1 MDHTIIFLALA
12 AMGAF
17 FMAFNNG
24 ANDVANSFASAVGS
38 KAITVKQALL
48 IASIMNL
55 LGALLLGGHVA
66 ARLIEE
72 VIHPEMFAN
81 PVDYVIAMVSV
92 MAAAGSFVLFSSL
105 TGMPVSSSHAIV
117 ASLTGVSI
125 VVAGWASVN
134 WLLIGVIVLSWVIS
148 PLLAGSLAWLM
159 AWCIKRFVVSSGGSG
174 TKKRVQQWVPILFA
188 LTVAVGLYALF
199 KGTRLPHVVEAHMFE
214 VLLLA
219 FLGGFVV
226 YFASQSV
233 IEQWMRDEPD
243 TVSSSEGVFRRLQV
257 GTSSY
262 VSFAHGS
269 NDVANS
275 ITPVFAIYLVASRGG
290 IPENLEGVG
299 IPFWILVLGGFGIA
313 VGIITLG
320 HRVMTTLGER
330 ITVMTNSKGFSVDF
344 SVGTTVAIASLMGL
358 PVSSTHAATGGI
370 VGAGLTEGTRSIDV
384 RVFGRIIISWLITL
398 PVAAAGTVL
407 IYLGL
412 SSLLQ

>member
-1 MDHTIIFLALA
+1 MEHATIFMCLA

-38 KAITVKQALL
+38 KAITVKQAFL
-48 IASIMNL
+48 IASFMNF

-72 VIHPEMFAN
+72 VIHPEMFAS

-92 MAAAGSFVLFSSL
+92 MVAAGSFVLFSSL

-125 VVAGWASVN
+125 AVAGWASVN

-159 AWCIKRFVVSSGGSG
+159 ESGIKRFVVGSGGSG
-174 TKKRVQQWVPILFA
+174 IKKRVQQWVPILFA
-188 LTVAVGLYALF
+188 FTVAAALYALF
-199 KGTRLPHVVEAHMFE
+199 KGTRLPHVMEAHLFE

-257 GTSSY
+257 GTSAY
-262 VSFAHGS
+262 VAFAHGS

-290 IPENLEGVG
+290 IPENLE
-299 IPFWILVLGGFGIA
+299 
-313 VGIITLG
+313 
-320 HRVMTTLGER
+320 
-330 ITVMTNSKGFSVDF
+330 KGLAF
-344 SVGTTVAIASLMGL
+344 
-358 PVSSTHAATGGI
+358 
-370 VGAGLTEGTRSIDV
+370 RS
-384 RVFGRIIISWLITL
+384 GSWC
-398 PVAAAGTVL
+398 
-407 IYLGL
+407 
-412 SSLLQ
+412 